1 MTPAQHLGRLR
12 TVTGAIPASAIEGPV
27 LAHEH
32 LQIDLRWPRRILS
45 DPRRW
50 LDEES
55 RVSAELSALR
65 QDHGLSLVVDLTG
78 MEVGRNAA
86 TLARMSAV
94 SQVAVVAATGF
105 LAEPFHPEFVSTADA
120 ESIAQRLLAE
130 ITFGLD
136 GTSILPGVI
145 GEVGTW
151 PRSGSGMPTEQEE
164 RCLRAA
170 ALAGLQSGLSVATHG
185 PSGLEQLEILTDQG
199 LPAERV
205 AVGHQDLS
213 DDPAVPRKIAE
224 LGGYVS
230 FGLLGRGELD
240 TKVRRILEFL
250 DAGHGD
256 RLLLSNG
263 VSRMDDLAA
272 YEGPGYGHL
281 FTAVVPALKA
291 AGVGEPTLRGILR
304 DNPLRWLTGATA

>member
-32 LQIDLRWPRRILS
+32 LQIDLRWPRRAQS

-55 RVSAELSALR
+55 RVSAELDALR

-78 MEVGRNAA
+78 MKVGRNAA
-86 TLARMSAV
+86 TLARISAR

-105 LAEPFHPEFVSTADA
+105 LAEPFHPEFISTADA
-120 ESIAQRLLAE
+120 ETIAQRLLAE
-130 ITFGLD
+130 IGFGLD
-136 GTSILPGVI
+136 GTTIVPGVI
-145 GEVGTW
+145 GEIGTW
-151 PRSGSGMPTEQEE
+151 PRAGAGTPTEQEE

-170 ALAGLQSGLSVATHG
+170 ALAGLESGLSVATHG
-185 PSGLEQLEILTDQG
+185 PSGLAQLEILIDQG
-199 LPAERV
+199 LPADRV
-205 AVGHQDLS
+205 AVGHQDLC

-230 FGLLGRGELD
+230 FGLLGRGDLT

-250 DAGHGD
+250 DSGHGD

-263 VSRMDDLAA
+263 ISRMADLAA
-272 YEGPGYGHL
+272 YDGPGYGHL
-281 FTAVVPALKA
+281 FTEIVPALKA
-291 AGVGEPTLRGILR
+291 AGVPDPTLRAILR